1 MECTLSPC
9 PAFLA
14 HPGVAPRKV
23 YGGKT
28 RPFGGLRPR
37 GRSTSFKRR
46 LWAFRW
52 AAFGRRQV
60 CDGEGSLW
68 AEPLGRTFP
77 RRRGPAFRARG
88 PTHERVPGRNPV
100 SERRL
105 QGSAAAQLLPELFPP
120 RGGLGGR
127 VGDRSQG
134 GGGPL
139 CLPATSSPP
148 PALSP
153 IGRRFTGGPRPQP
166 WRLIYAKTCEPCS
179 RRSHSPHQWFLNPPL
194 SVPKLRE
201 PGWRGSAQTQDR
213 RPSGGGRTPHS
224 RGPHRGRPEAAPPG
238 GLKTVANPGQE
249 GTFQNGLS
257 KRS

>member
-1 MECTLSPC
+1 ME
-9 PAFLA
+9 AK
-14 HPGVAPRKV
+14 PGPSVGYAREAVQPLLRGASGPS
-23 YGGKT
+23 GG
-28 RPFGGLRPR
+28 R
-37 GRSTSFKRR
+37 
-46 LWAFRW
+46 
-52 AAFGRRQV
+52 
-60 CDGEGSLW
+60 
-68 AEPLGRTFP
+68 PLG
-77 RRRGPAFRARG
+77 
-88 PTHERVPGRNPV
+88 
-100 SERRL
+100 
-105 QGSAAAQLLPELFPP
+105 
-120 RGGLGGR
+120 
-127 VGDRSQG
+127 GDRSVMGKGLCGQSRSGALSHGGVALPSEPGVPHTRGCQEGTLSRSADYRAPRQLSSYQSSFHHEAAWEAVWGTGARG